1 MILWKERSSMHWQRF
16 KSRSFYLLRYL
27 FCQFLWPISHNPLQV
42 CETSASDP
50 FPLRSHHRMNLDES
64 RFDWKRIWCSYFSSK
79 KFLTPRWTLS
89 IDLVTYFMMDVRMT
103 HTARLFVTCPK
114 FSNVFI
120 DITENGFVWTRSIC
134 HNLKHPTGSRRSY
147 IFVTD
152 CVVSIYWPISK
163 RHHNVLVFSFQREGC
178 LPMVDTQPPKTF

>member
-1 MILWKERSSMHWQRF
+1 MR
-16 KSRSFYLLRYL
+16 YLL
-27 FCQFLWPISHNPLQV
+27 FCQSLWSISHNALQATFAPMPRDPIFIEISSSHELRRIEV
-42 CETSASDP
+42 RLETHLVFLLPIKKVFHSP
-50 FPLRSHHRMNLDES
+50 MNV
-64 RFDWKRIWCSYFSSK
+64 
-79 KFLTPRWTLS
+79 RWTLS
-89 IDLVTYFMMDVRMT
+89 MDLITYFMMEVRMT

-114 FSNVFI
+114 ISNVFI

-163 RHHNVLVFSFQREGC
+163 RHHHVLVFSFREGC
-178 LPMVDTQPPKTF
+178 HPMVDTQPPKTF